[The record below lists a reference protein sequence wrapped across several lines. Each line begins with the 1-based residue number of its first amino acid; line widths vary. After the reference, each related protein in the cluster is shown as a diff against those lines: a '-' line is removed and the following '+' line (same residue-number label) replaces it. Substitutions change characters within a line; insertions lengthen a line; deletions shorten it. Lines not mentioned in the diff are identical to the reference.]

1 MKARTRNK
9 SILQKFMIPILVIM
23 LAQTVLF
30 ASIFLFGGTISRL
43 NDNSFDIL
51 TERTSSRR
59 NYLQNSMVR
68 WSSLKQT
75 ENAVNAAADNILAAQ
90 GVSPEKIDMET
101 SSRILDSV
109 SGDIIALLRSNSVTD
124 AFIVLNS
131 DSEVKQGLYLRDLD
145 PTTNSEDNSD
155 LQIEHAPPSVT
166 KKLGISLSSTWS
178 PSLDLPANNDDS
190 KFYYMPF
197 EAALRYPEAQ
207 SSDLGYWS
215 LPFVASEGS
224 AQDVITYTVPLR
236 TSDGTVYGVLG
247 TGVMTDY
254 LSSILPYDEI
264 NLDKK
269 GAYVMGVIQN
279 GSHEMINAVTSGP
292 MSKMIIGSSRTTKLA
307 ADPARSGICT
317 VLMENHLT
325 DTVYANAQPLRLYNT
340 NTPFENDQWVLLGML
355 EGKYLLDSSSHVVTM
370 VLVAFACSI
379 AFGIIS
385 AIIVGKRLTS
395 PITALVRTLR
405 SSSAEA
411 GLDLK
416 KTNIIEIDRLAD
428 AVQIL
433 SRNIEKTASRF
444 SQIIQ
449 AADIT
454 IGAYEYNAATN
465 QVVFSGNF
473 FSMLG
478 LPPRPH
484 MSGEEFSSMLGSLM
498 KSTDAEETEPNTFI
512 VKFVAK
518 NGDIHWLR
526 LKNVNRDTQ
535 SFGVLTDVTH
545 EILEKRKIEYERDYD
560 PLTNLLNR
568 RAFHAAMK
576 EIFKHPE
583 QLKTAAFVMWDLD
596 NLKYINDTYGHDY
609 GDKYIIAAANILHH
623 CTKFK
628 NAIVSRVSG
637 DEFYVF
643 MYGYKDRDTIRAR
656 IQTIREQLNTASIR
670 LSEIKD
676 IRIGA
681 SAGISWYPDDAAN
694 YLTLIK
700 YADFAMYTA
709 KKMEKGQ
716 LFEFDKNLYQRDAL
730 LLHSKEEFDK
740 MIEDDS
746 LPYAFQPVVDAHT
759 GEILGYEALMRP
771 NYKYLQQPTD
781 VLRVAEAESRLRQV
795 ERLTLFNA
803 ARNFVRFPECAAN
816 KKLFINT
823 LPGQILLEKDLT
835 AFKEEFHEILG
846 SLVFELIETDRLDDG
861 ITHRKIESC
870 KEWGA
875 QIAID
880 DYGTGY
886 NNESIL
892 LKLNPDYVKIDMSLV
907 RNIDTDQNKQLL
919 MQTLLS
925 YLKSQ
930 NIRVI
935 AEGVETAAEMRY
947 LISCGVD
954 YLQGYYLGFPEETPA
969 LSSIRAEEIRS
980 CSEI

>member
-1 MKARTRNK
+1 
-9 SILQKFMIPILVIM
+9 
-23 LAQTVLF
+23 
-30 ASIFLFGGTISRL
+30 
-43 NDNSFDIL
+43 
-51 TERTSSRR
+51 
-59 NYLQNSMVR
+59 
-68 WSSLKQT
+68 
-75 ENAVNAAADNILAAQ
+75 
-90 GVSPEKIDMET
+90 
-101 SSRILDSV
+101 
-109 SGDIIALLRSNSVTD
+109 
-124 AFIVLNS
+124 
-131 DSEVKQGLYLRDLD
+131 
-145 PTTNSEDNSD
+145 
-155 LQIEHAPPSVT
+155 
-166 KKLGISLSSTWS
+166 
-178 PSLDLPANNDDS
+178 
-190 KFYYMPF
+190 
-197 EAALRYPEAQ
+197 
-207 SSDLGYWS
+207 
-215 LPFVASEGS
+215 
-224 AQDVITYTVPLR
+224 
-236 TSDGTVYGVLG
+236 
-247 TGVMTDY
+247 
-254 LSSILPYDEI
+254 
-264 NLDKK
+264 
-269 GAYVMGVIQN
+269 
-279 GSHEMINAVTSGP
+279 
-292 MSKMIIGSSRTTKLA
+292 
-307 ADPARSGICT
+307 
-317 VLMENHLT
+317 
-325 DTVYANAQPLRLYNT
+325 
-340 NTPFENDQWVLLGML
+340 
-355 EGKYLLDSSSHVVTM
+355 
-370 VLVAFACSI
+370 
-379 AFGIIS
+379 
-385 AIIVGKRLTS
+385 
-395 PITALVRTLR
+395 
-405 SSSAEA
+405 
-411 GLDLK
+411 
-416 KTNIIEIDRLAD
+416 
-428 AVQIL
+428 
-433 SRNIEKTASRF
+433 
-444 SQIIQ
+444 
-449 AADIT
+449 
-454 IGAYEYNAATN
+454 
-465 QVVFSGNF
+465 
-473 FSMLG
+473 
-478 LPPRPH
+478 

-835 AFKEEFHEILG
+835 AF
-846 SLVFELIETDRLDDG
+846 
-861 ITHRKIESC
+861 
-870 KEWGA
+870 
-875 QIAID
+875 
-880 DYGTGY
+880 
-886 NNESIL
+886 
-892 LKLNPDYVKIDMSLV
+892 
-907 RNIDTDQNKQLL
+907 
-919 MQTLLS
+919 
-925 YLKSQ
+925 
-930 NIRVI
+930 
-935 AEGVETAAEMRY
+935 
-947 LISCGVD
+947 
-954 YLQGYYLGFPEETPA
+954 
-969 LSSIRAEEIRS
+969 
-980 CSEI
+980 